1 MQKASTYI
9 CDIERENKYKSAIK
23 HLLEMP
29 IDKLGLDSP
38 ILCHGYSG
46 ILMLITS
53 EYKQY
58 KDKEYLKNMNIII
71 SKILNES
78 FENDGN
84 IDLHVFEEDESILQG
99 MFGVAMALVGV
110 LTMNSSY
117 EKLFL
122 MD

>member
-1 MQKASTYI
+1 
-9 CDIERENKYKSAIK
+9 
-23 HLLEMP
+23 
-29 IDKLGLDSP
+29 
-38 ILCHGYSG
+38 
-46 ILMLITS
+46 
-53 EYKQY
+53 
-58 KDKEYLKNMNIII
+58 MNIII